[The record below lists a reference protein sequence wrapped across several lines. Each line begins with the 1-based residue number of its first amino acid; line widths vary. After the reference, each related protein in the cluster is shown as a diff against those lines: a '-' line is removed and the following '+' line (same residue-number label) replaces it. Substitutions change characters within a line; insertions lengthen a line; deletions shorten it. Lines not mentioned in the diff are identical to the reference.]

1 MLSYILA
8 SKAFPGKSLE
18 RLEKTG
24 FFESE
29 ERLATLDPGSE
40 LRNCFDS
47 VSNQDTVLDFVKT
60 LLPPKNGKTVKIPE
74 VLIFWEHEFENSS
87 EGKVVLYRLCL
98 VGGDG
103 ELDGT
108 YTRHIFLKRKVPF
121 IDFFLRSQIRA
132 ILRSSLPNME
142 RWVVATF
149 QRKFGSA
156 KFLQV
161 CHERKKINSKKRGSL
176 QKEDLPKAL
185 NFCRGDMI
193 VSFRRG
199 CISSYFEAILD
210 RC

>member
-24 FFESE
+24 FLESE

-87 EGKVVLYRLCL
+87 EGKVVLYRWCL

-108 YTRHIFLKRKVPF
+108 YTSHIFLKRKIPF

-161 CHERKKINSKKRGSL
+161 CHERKKSTLRKGGHYKRKIF
-176 QKEDLPKAL
+176 QKH
-185 NFCRGDMI
+185 
-193 VSFRRG
+193 
-199 CISSYFEAILD
+199 
-210 RC
+210 